1 MIAEATKDERLR
13 ADKISENAEQEL
25 GDLKKFDMGVFQIV
39 AQNSSEE
46 YSWDSSFNTTSKNK
60 TATISIKLVYNID

>member
-1 MIAEATKDERLR
+1 
-13 ADKISENAEQEL
+13 L